1 MKAVL
6 SDSISEEGAAV
17 ALPEENK
24 TQANYNSSRSSVFKK
39 ISNSRFIHSLKTSRK
54 TQGEF
59 IFLALLMVII
69 GMSPHLAGAED
80 LLKTQ
85 KADTTD
91 TFGHGS
97 TVEYML
103 YVGEIIISIVGFIKS
118 RNPMVFTG
126 MIMVLLAT
134 RGLFALA
141 GG

>member
-6 SDSISEEGAAV
+6 SDSIPEEGAAV
-17 ALPEENK
+17 ALPEEKNF
-24 TQANYNSSRSSVFKK
+24 QANNIGNLV
-39 ISNSRFIHSLKTSRK
+39 SRFKLFSLSRFKHSLKNSPQAQRNLIYFALMLTVA
-54 TQGEF
+54 
-59 IFLALLMVII
+59 IF
-69 GMSPHLAGAED
+69 PHFAGAED

-103 YVGEIIISIVGFIKS
+103 YVAEIVISVTAFIKT

-134 RGLFALA
+134 RALFALA

>member
-6 SDSISEEGAAV
+6 SDSITEEGAAV
-17 ALPEENK
+17 ALPVENK
-24 TQANYNSSRSSVFKK
+24 NQANNIGSLFSRIKLLSLPRFK
-39 ISNSRFIHSLKTSRK
+39 HSLKNSPGAQRNLIY
-54 TQGEF
+54 F
-59 IFLALLMVII
+59 ALMLTVVVF
-69 GMSPHLAGAED
+69 PHFAGAED

-134 RGLFALA
+134 RALFALA